1 MGVSTLKIVRS
12 CVFVGAVWLG
22 MASALEAQREAPA
35 DISWQPAT
43 LVQGSI
49 LRLGVRPSSEGGET
63 VVAVAGEVAGQPLH
77 FEADSTGAFWAL
89 AGLPI
94 DAAKQY
100 SVDLVLR
107 YPDRSDTIAVSL
119 PVSRRNAPMERLKV
133 APAFGRSLDSALAAR
148 VQGERARA
156 RVVSREAHQTPR
168 HWRGPFVRPRDS
180 RVTGQFGRGRL
191 YNGQLTGRHMG
202 VDLAGKLG
210 APVYASNHGVVAL
223 VADFY
228 YAGKAIYLDHGAGL
242 VTAYF
247 HLSNADVL
255 EGDLVSKGQQIGTV
269 GASGRVTG
277 PHLHWV
283 ARYGSVTVDAESLLE
298 QGVGSGE

>member
-1 MGVSTLKIVRS
+1 VAVSTLKIVRLGVS
-12 CVFVGAVWLG
+12 VGAVWLG
-22 MASALEAQREAPA
+22 LASSLAAQRKAPA
-35 DISWQPAT
+35 DIIWQPDS
-43 LVQGSI
+43 LIQGSI
-49 LRLGVRPSSEGGET
+49 MRVGVRPSSEET
-63 VVAVAGEVAGQPLH
+63 VVEVTGAAAGQALR
-77 FEADSTGAFWAL
+77 FEADSIGVFWAL
-89 AGLPI
+89 AGLPM
-94 DAAKQY
+94 DAAEQL
-100 SVDLVLR
+100 SLDLVLR
-107 YPDRSDTIAVSL
+107 YPDRTDTTTISL

-133 APAFGRSLDSALAAR
+133 APEFGRQPDSALEAR

-156 RVVSREAHQTPR
+156 RRVSRESHQTPR
-168 HWRGPFVRPRDS
+168 HWHGPFVRPRDS

-191 YNGQLTGRHMG
+191 YNGQVTGRHMG

-210 APVYASNHGVVAL
+210 EPVYAANHGVVAL

-228 YAGKAIYLDHGAGL
+228 YAGKAVYLDHGAGL

-255 EGDLVSKGQQIGTV
+255 QGDLVSKGQQIGTV

-283 ARYGSVTVDAESLLE
+283 ARYGTISVDAESLLE
-298 QGVGSGE
+298 LVGK

>member
-1 MGVSTLKIVRS
+1 MTSSL
-12 CVFVGAVWLG
+12 AP
-22 MASALEAQREAPA
+22 QRRATAE
-35 DISWQPAT
+35 ISWQPDS

-49 LRLGVRPSSEGGET
+49 MRLGVRPSSGET
-63 VVAVAGEVAGQPLH
+63 IVEVSSVAAGQPLH
-77 FEADSTGAFWAL
+77 FEADSTGVFWAL

-94 DAAKQY
+94 DAPEQL
-100 SVDLVLR
+100 SIDLVLGH
-107 YPDRSDTIAVSL
+107 PDRSDTVAVTL
-119 PVSRRNAPMERLKV
+119 PVSRLNAPMERLKV
-133 APAFGRSLDSALAAR
+133 APEFARPLDSVLAAR

-156 RVVSREAHQTPR
+156 RRVSRKSHQTPR
-168 HWRGPFVRPRDS
+168 HWYGPFVRPRDS

-191 YNGQLTGRHMG
+191 YNGQVTGRHMG

-210 APVYASNHGVVAL
+210 DPVYAANDGVVAL

-228 YAGKAIYLDHGAGL
+228 YAGRAVYLDHGTGL

-255 EGDLVSKGQQIGTV
+255 QGDLVSKGQQIGTV

-283 ARYGSVTVDAESLLE
+283 ARYGTISVDAESLLE
-298 QGVGSGE
+298 LGVRSEE